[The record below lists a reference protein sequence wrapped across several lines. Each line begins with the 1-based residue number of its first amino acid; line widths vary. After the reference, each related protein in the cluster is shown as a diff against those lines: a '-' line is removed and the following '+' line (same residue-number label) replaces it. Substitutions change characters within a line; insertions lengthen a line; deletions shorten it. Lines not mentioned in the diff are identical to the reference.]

1 VLFSPSPAGGRGV
14 GERGNN
20 HFLKKVFFERKPMKI
35 IQTAN
40 APAAIGPYSQ
50 AMQVGD
56 LLFTSGQIPLRAD
69 GTLNDGDITAQ
80 TTQVFANLTAVIE
93 AAGGS
98 LNQVVKTT
106 VFMKNLDDFAAMNKV
121 YGDTFGSHTPA
132 RSTVQVAK
140 LPRDVLVEIEA
151 IVAL

>member
-1 VLFSPSPAGGRGV
+1 M
-14 GERGNN
+14 
-20 HFLKKVFFERKPMKI
+20 KV
-35 IQTAN
+35 IQTLN

-50 AMQVGD
+50 AMMVGD

-69 GTLNDGDITAQ
+69 GTLNDGDIIAQ
-80 TTQVFANLTAVIE
+80 TTQVFANLKAVIE
-93 AAGGS
+93 AVGGS
-98 LNQVVKTT
+98 LNNVVKTT
-106 VFMKNLDDFAAMNKV
+106 VFMKNLDDFVAMNKV

-151 IVAL
+151 IVSLVA

>member
-1 VLFSPSPAGGRGV
+1 
-14 GERGNN
+14 
-20 HFLKKVFFERKPMKI
+20 MKI

-50 AMQVGD
+50 AISVGN

-69 GTLNDGDITAQ
+69 GSLVDGDITAQ
-80 TTQVFANLTAVIE
+80 TTQVLANLKAVIE

-98 LNQVVKTT
+98 LSQVVKTT

-151 IVAL
+151 IVSL

>member
-1 VLFSPSPAGGRGV
+1 
-14 GERGNN
+14 
-20 HFLKKVFFERKPMKI
+20 MKI
-35 IQTAN
+35 IQTTN

-50 AMQVGD
+50 AISIGD

-69 GTLNDGDITAQ
+69 GTLLEGDITAQ
-80 TTQVFANLTAVIE
+80 TTQVLANLKAVIE
-93 AAGGS
+93 AAGAS
-98 LNQVVKTT
+98 LSKVVKTT
-106 VFMKNLDDFAAMNKV
+106 VFMKNLDDFVAMNKV

-151 IVAL
+151 IVSL